1 MKKVLIIEDIHQSGI
16 KLLENNKNF
25 SFEIVNNIEKNF
37 LKNKIKDFD
46 AITLKTFK
54 FDNELI
60 ESAKNLKIISRH
72 GVGYDNVDIN
82 FLNSKNVF
90 KFLSFLDTIGF
101 IVGHLSFNDL
111 SFHKI
116 PSSYS
121 G

>member
-60 ESAKNLKIISRH
+60 AVS
-72 GVGYDNVDIN
+72 Y
-82 FLNSKNVF
+82 
-90 KFLSFLDTIGF
+90 T
-101 IVGHLSFNDL
+101 HLTLPTNREV
-111 SFHKI
+111 
-116 PSSYS
+116 
-121 G
+121 